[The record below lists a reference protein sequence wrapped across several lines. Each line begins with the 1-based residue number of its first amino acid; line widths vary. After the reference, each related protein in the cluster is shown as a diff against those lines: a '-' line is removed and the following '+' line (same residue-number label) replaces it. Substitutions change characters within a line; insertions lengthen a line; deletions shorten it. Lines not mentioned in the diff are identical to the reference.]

1 MENDIRCFSEDHKDL
16 KAISFYPECRIYMCN
31 KCENIHSSFFKNHS
45 PFKLNKKDEI
55 FTGYCKEKNHP
66 NKLDYYCKSHN
77 KLCCGLCIAKL
88 NGKGEGQHKDC
99 DVCYVENIKEE
110 KKNKLKESLKILE
123 DLENKFNEIKPLK
136 EIYQKIEQEKEN
148 LKIEIQNVFTKI
160 RNAINNREDE
170 LLLEIDNVYKTK
182 YFNEDVIKNVEK
194 IPKQIKLLLDKCKF
208 LEKEWD
214 NKNNLISRINECINI
229 ENNIKNINIINE
241 NINKFKIE
249 KNMKFKFYPKD
260 KLIDKFIDTIKIF
273 GKINLINYSFKECP
287 IKIEKSRKYALSGNN
302 NIMTKTGE
310 NGYMGTICENELD
323 MSKEEHKW
331 KIKFLKTKKN
341 EILVG
346 VAPIDFDINSSN
358 HNCGWYFAC
367 DNLKLYS
374 GPPFNYVGVKTNLSE
389 VKDEIVVIMNTKKR
403 TLKFIINDEDKGN
416 SYENIP
422 IDKPLFPAVILHD
435 RDDSIQILELE

>member
-1 MENDIRCFSEDHKDL
+1 M
-16 KAISFYPECRIYMCN
+16 
-31 KCENIHSSFFKNHS
+31 
-45 PFKLNKKDEI
+45 
-55 FTGYCKEKNHP
+55 
-66 NKLDYYCKSHN
+66 
-77 KLCCGLCIAKL
+77 
-88 NGKGEGQHKDC
+88 
-99 DVCYVENIKEE
+99 
-110 KKNKLKESLKILE
+110 
-123 DLENKFNEIKPLK
+123 
-136 EIYQKIEQEKEN
+136 
-148 LKIEIQNVFTKI
+148 
-160 RNAINNREDE
+160 
-170 LLLEIDNVYKTK
+170 
-182 YFNEDVIKNVEK
+182 
-194 IPKQIKLLLDKCKF
+194 DKCKF

-273 GKINLINYSFKECP
+273 GKINLISYSFKECP
-287 IKIEKSRKYALSGNN
+287 INITKSKKYVLSGDN
-302 NIMTKTGE
+302 NILTKTGK

-323 MSKEEHKW
+323 MSIEEHKW
-331 KIKFLKTKKN
+331 KIKFLKTTKK

-346 VAPIDFDINSSN
+346 VAPIDFDVNSSN
-358 HNCGWYFAC
+358 HNNCGWYLAW

-374 GPPFNYVGVKTNLSE
+374 GPPFNYFSIKTNLSE
-389 VKDEIVVIMNTKKR
+389 VKDEIVVIMNMKKR